1 VCHVED
7 EEKGHELPT
16 EQGKATAMGSCRDEG
31 ERSRGD
37 GAGTHRSAPRMV
49 KKPEVRDKGEDKTD
63 GWENG
68 RTMES

>member
-1 VCHVED
+1 
-7 EEKGHELPT
+7 
-16 EQGKATAMGSCRDEG
+16 MGSCRDEG